1 MHLNSVCVCVRQLIT
16 AVITTTHLHTYPH
29 AHTMHTAS
37 KGTAVGVWHTAHHA
51 ACCIRPVEVPGATV
65 ECQRSEQIVHVAGDS
80 NIVAYGRL
88 ASIPY
93 HVGGLTG
100 MC

>member
-1 MHLNSVCVCVRQLIT
+1 MHLNSVCVCVCE
-16 AVITTTHLHTYPH
+16 ATHYGSNHYNTHIHILMLTQCTQQAKEPLWGF
-29 AHTMHTAS
+29 
-37 KGTAVGVWHTAHHA
+37 GTQP
-51 ACCIRPVEVPGATV
+51 IMLL
-65 ECQRSEQIVHVAGDS
+65 VAYGQWKYLEPQWNVNGSTCSCVS
-80 NIVAYGRL
+80 NIAAYGRL